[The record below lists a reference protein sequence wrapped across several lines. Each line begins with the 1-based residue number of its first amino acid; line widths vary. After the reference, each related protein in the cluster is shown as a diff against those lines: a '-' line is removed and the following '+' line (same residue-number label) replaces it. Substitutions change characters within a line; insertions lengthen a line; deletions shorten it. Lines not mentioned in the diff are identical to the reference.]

1 VNYYCINLK
10 SATTRKCKISEQAQA
25 ASIDIIF
32 IEAIEGKSLDIN
44 AIASYNKFKRSRYM
58 YDMEPNEIAC
68 TLSHRLA
75 LETFLNDPY
84 PYCVVLEDDAIF
96 PESID
101 ADIAN
106 LLDSVKGFDL
116 LKLESRDAKGYE
128 IGQVDGTRI
137 MLPLKGGNGAT
148 GILYTKSGARKLLAS
163 LEDFYFPFDTH
174 IGLSWGSRL
183 LCAACWPSLIVEDK
197 SSQSNIGGR
206 TASKRKPGLYPWM
219 LARYERVVHSLMK
232 RIHCLVIKHRK
243 TIKTQNLIAC
253 DPQ

>member
-1 VNYYCINLK
+1 MNYYCINLK

-32 IEAIEGKSLDIN
+32 IEAIEGSRLDIN
-44 AIASYNKFKRSRYM
+44 AIASYNKSKRSRYM

-75 LETFLNDPY
+75 LETFLNDPH

-96 PESID
+96 TESID

-106 LLDSVKGFDL
+106 LLHRVKGFDL
-116 LKLESRDAKGYE
+116 LKLESRDSKGYE

-174 IGLSWGSRL
+174 IGLSWESRL
-183 LCAACWPSLIVEDK
+183 VCAACWPALIAEDK

-219 LARYERVVHSLMK
+219 LARYERVAHSLMK
-232 RIHCLVIKHRK
+232 RVHCLIIKHRK
-243 TIKTQNLIAC
+243 TIKTQNSMGC
-253 DPQ
+253 DVL

>member
-1 VNYYCINLK
+1 MNYYCINLK
-10 SATTRKCKISEQAQA
+10 SATIRKCKISEQAKD
-25 ASIDIIF
+25 ASIDIIY
-32 IEAIEGKSLDIN
+32 IEAIEGKNLDIN
-44 AIASYNKFKRSRYM
+44 AISSYNKLKRSRYM

-75 LETFLNDPY
+75 LEKFLDDPY

-96 PESID
+96 PESIH

-106 LLDSVKGFDL
+106 LLDKVKGFDL

-174 IGLSWGSRL
+174 IGLSWESRL
-183 LCAACWPSLIVEDK
+183 LCAACWPSLIAEDK
-197 SSQSNIGGR
+197 RSQSSIGGR
-206 TASKRKPGLYPWM
+206 TGTKRKPGLYPWM

-232 RIHCLVIKHRK
+232 RIHFLVIKQRK
-243 TIKTQNLIAC
+243 TIKTQN
-253 DPQ
+253 